1 MIEIIVTI
9 SGGNVQNV
17 TGVPKGIKVTIKNY
31 DNAADTEEFSLN
43 TYTNEQDKPIDKVN
57 EQVNHPKHYNS
68 HPSGIECI
76 DIVRHHNFNVGNV
89 IKYLWRQGLKEGN
102 SDLQELKKASWYLND
117 EINRVFKTVETKE
130 ASWYLNYDEISR
142 ISKTIETKKDKDNN
156 LLTVPNV
163 IKNYL
168 TESKA
173 KYISDTLFN
182 VGITEDN
189 SNK

>member
-117 EINRVFKTVETKE
+117 EINR
-130 ASWYLNYDEISR
+130 

-182 VGITEDN
+182 VGITEYN
-189 SNK
+189 SDK

>member
-117 EINRVFKTVETKE
+117 EINRVFKTVETK
-130 ASWYLNYDEISR
+130 
-142 ISKTIETKKDKDNN
+142 KDKDNN

-189 SNK
+189 SDK